1 MFARFWR
8 SAPECGQQR
17 DVRHVVMLRPT
28 QPTASDQ
35 LHFLAVG
42 PNDPRAQPLLD
53 ELAVEYAQRYESTPP
68 TVMAWLRSVPLAD
81 FAPPD
86 GGFLIGEVD
95 GTAVTGGAFQRFDA
109 ETAELK
115 RIWTDSTHR
124 RCGYATALLVE
135 LEKTIAARG
144 YRRVYLT
151 TGHRQPEAE
160 ALYESTGY
168 TRLSEPL
175 PSRGPVFPIAF
186 VKDLP

>member
-1 MFARFWR
+1 MPQSSQPAQAQRLRFI
-8 SAPECGQQR
+8 
-17 DVRHVVMLRPT
+17 
-28 QPTASDQ
+28 
-35 LHFLAVG
+35 AVT
-42 PNDPRAQPLLD
+42 PDDPRAQPLLD

-68 TVMAWLRSVPLAD
+68 TVMAWLRSVPFAE

-86 GGFLIGEVD
+86 GGFVIGEVD
-95 GTAVTGGAFQRFDA
+95 GVTVTGGAFQRLDA

-115 RIWTDSTHR
+115 RIWTDSAHR

-135 LEKTIAARG
+135 LENTIAARG

-151 TGHRQPEAE
+151 TGNRQPEAE
-160 ALYESTGY
+160 RLYESTGY